1 MSAVA
6 RPVAPLNYV
15 LAASPGYLEQ
25 YGAPADLAALHAHRC
40 LTFGDSGPTGTWQ
53 FDVAGARLQFK
64 PAAAL
69 AINSSQA
76 LREAVLGGA
85 GIALLPTFVVGEDM
99 RAGRAVHVL
108 PALAPVGMFG
118 THVLAVYRE
127 NRFLPQKVRVFID
140 FVLEHFGEHPPWDAF
155 LRRGKSP

>member
-1 MSAVA
+1 
-6 RPVAPLNYV
+6 
-15 LAASPGYLEQ
+15 
-25 YGAPADLAALHAHRC
+25 
-40 LTFGDSGPTGTWQ
+40 
-53 FDVAGARLQFK
+53 
-64 PAAAL
+64 
-69 AINSSQA
+69 
-76 LREAVLGGA
+76 
-85 GIALLPTFVVGEDM
+85 M

-155 LRRGKSP
+155 LRRPTVP